1 MIIDDKPKNRGEL
14 AEWLRTHVRTIEW
27 VRKRLYAL
35 VDGCEE
41 LSKHCPVDDFFI
53 WVMCR
58 CFNNEFTEPSRSR
71 KTRKKTRLLRKKLT
85 KFIQEHPDHFTK
97 ATYLESLT
105 HHRSYGTQPPIANP
119 QRFFRPTEQINWP
132 QRPQD
137 FN

>member
-14 AEWLRTHVRTIEW
+14 AECLRTQVRTIEW

-41 LSKHCPVDDFFI
+41 LEKHCPVDDFFI

-58 CFNNEFTEPSRSR
+58 CINNEFTEPSHSR
-71 KTRKKTRLLRKKLT
+71 KNRNKTRLLRKKLT
-85 KFIQEHPDHFTK
+85 KYIRENPDKFTK
-97 ATYLESLT
+97 AAYHESLK
-105 HHRSYGTQPPIANP
+105 HHRSYGTQSPITNP
-119 QRFFRPTEQINWP
+119 QRFFRPTEQITWSE
-132 QRPQD
+132 RPNQ